1 MTVRAATIVV
11 LVLAVLVAGCGGSS
25 RYAPFQDK
33 KAAVRRID
41 AVIAE
46 LPAYA
51 GAHVAERQDIG
62 ASYHVPSDDFI
73 EAEPYTS
80 TLYVT
85 VAKTVS
91 GVALRRYFRGGLIAR
106 GWGCSPSRRTSAPYV
121 VHCVRGRAS
130 VTFRLS
136 TGGYELHVA
145 AEHTRPPIRTVPGD

>member
-1 MTVRAATIVV
+1 VTVQAAAIVV
-11 LVLAVLVAGCGGSS
+11 LALPVLIAGCGGSS

-33 KAAVRRID
+33 KAAIRRID
-41 AVIAE
+41 AVIAG
-46 LPAYA
+46 LPGYA

-91 GVALRRYFRGGLIAR
+91 GEGLRRYFRGGLITR
-106 GWGCSPSRRTSAPYV
+106 GWSCSPSRRTSEPYV
-121 VHCVRGRAS
+121 VHCVRGSAT

-136 TGGYELHVA
+136 TGGYELHVVA
-145 AEHTRPPIRTVPGD
+145 DHTRPPIRTVPGD